1 MVFHRHSASEPLLTA
16 RPPDR
21 LTHPEGAIM
30 RTAALL
36 LMLLPVLPAAAQEPL
51 ETKLVVTQGGQETGR
66 EEFTL
71 RASRARGLPG
81 STIIAAARYPS
92 TGPTTRLAATLER
105 TPDSAL
111 AKFQLDVESAGAVT
125 VILAAGSGARLIVRT
140 VAKGSESGR
149 ELPGGPDVVLLDD
162 SVFALYQPVAELAT
176 ASGRTLTAIFPRTGR
191 RATFTA
197 RRESGTAGGAGRVV
211 QSGDIAGTL
220 ATDAAGRLERLEFP
234 AKATAVKRQE

>member
-1 MVFHRHSASEPLLTA
+1 MV
-16 RPPDR
+16 
-21 LTHPEGAIM
+21 
-30 RTAALL
+30 
-36 LMLLPVLPAAAQEPL
+36 LLPVLPAAAQEQL
-51 ETKLVVTQGGQETGR
+51 ETKLVVTQGGKEIGR

-71 RASRARGLPG
+71 RQTRARGLPG
-81 STIIAAARYPS
+81 TTIIAAARYPA

-162 SVFALYQPVAELAT
+162 SVFALYHPVAELAT
-176 ASGRTLTAIFPRTGR
+176 PAVRTLTAIFPRSGK

-197 RRESGTAGGAGRVV
+197 RRESGSAGGAGRVTL
-211 QSGDIAGTL
+211 SGDIIGTL
-220 ATDAAGRLERLEFP
+220 VTDASGRLESLDFP
-234 AKATAVKRQE
+234 TRGTVVTRQE

>member
-1 MVFHRHSASEPLLTA
+1 
-16 RPPDR
+16 
-21 LTHPEGAIM
+21 M
-30 RTAALL
+30 RSAALL
-36 LMLLPVLPAAAQEPL
+36 MMLLPVLPAAAQEPL
-51 ETKLVVTQGGQETGR
+51 ETKLVVTQDGQEIGR

-71 RASRARGLPG
+71 RSTRGRGLPG

-92 TGPTTRLAATLER
+92 INPSTRLAATLER

-162 SVFALYQPVAELAT
+162 AVFSLYHPVAELAT
-176 ASGRTLTAIFPRTGR
+176 PAGRTLTAIFPRTGK

-197 RRESGTAGGAGRVV
+197 RRESGTAGGASRVV
-211 QSGDIAGTL
+211 LSGEIAGTL
-220 ATDAAGRLERLEFP
+220 VTNGQGRLERLELP
-234 AKATAVKRQE
+234 EKHTVVTRAE

>member
-1 MVFHRHSASEPLLTA
+1 
-16 RPPDR
+16 
-21 LTHPEGAIM
+21 M
-30 RTAALL
+30 RSAALL
-36 LMLLPVLPAAAQEPL
+36 MMLLPVLDAAAQEPL
-51 ETKLVVTQGGQETGR
+51 ETKLVVMQGGQEIGR

-71 RASRARGLPG
+71 LSTRGRGLPG

-92 TGPTTRLAATLER
+92 INPSTRLAATLER

-162 SVFALYQPVAELAT
+162 AVFSLYHPVAELAT
-176 ASGRTLTAIFPRTGR
+176 QAGRALTAIFPRTGK

-197 RRESGTAGGAGRVV
+197 RRESGTAGGASRVTL
-211 QSGDIAGTL
+211 SGEITGTL
-220 ATDAAGRLERLEFP
+220 ITDAQGRLERLELP
-234 AKATAVKRQE
+234 AKNTVVTRAE

>member
-1 MVFHRHSASEPLLTA
+1 
-16 RPPDR
+16 
-21 LTHPEGAIM
+21 M
-30 RTAALL
+30 RSAALL
-36 LMLLPVLPAAAQEPL
+36 MMWLPVLHAAAQEPL
-51 ETKLVVTQGGQETGR
+51 ETKLVVMQGGQEIGR

-71 RASRARGLPG
+71 LSTRGRGLPG

-92 TGPTTRLAATLER
+92 IDPSTRLAATLER

-162 SVFALYQPVAELAT
+162 AVFSLYHPVAELAT
-176 ASGRTLTAIFPRTGR
+176 PAGRALSAIFPRTGK

-197 RRESGTAGGAGRVV
+197 RRESGTAGGASRVAL
-211 QSGDIAGTL
+211 SGEITGTL
-220 ATDAAGRLERLEFP
+220 ITDAQGRLERLELP
-234 AKATAVKRQE
+234 AKNTVVTRAE

>member
-1 MVFHRHSASEPLLTA
+1 
-16 RPPDR
+16 
-21 LTHPEGAIM
+21 M

-36 LMLLPVLPAAAQEPL
+36 LMLLPALSAAQEPL
-51 ETKLVVTQGGQETGR
+51 ETKLVVSQGGQEIGR

-71 RASRARGLPG
+71 RPSRGRGLPG
-81 STIIAAARYPS
+81 STIIAAARYPA

-162 SVFALYQPVAELAT
+162 SVYSLYHPVAELAT
-176 ASGRTLTAIFPRTGR
+176 PAGRTLTAIFPRSGK

-197 RRESGTAGGAGRVV
+197 RRDSGAAGGASHVTLT
-211 QSGDIAGTL
+211 GDIAGTL
-220 ATDAAGRLERLEFP
+220 VTDRGGRLERLEFP
-234 AKATAVKRQE
+234 SKVTVVTRQE